1 MYVLDKGARFVIPR
15 TEMTYPGHNMKLHV
29 TAADAVKAPV
39 DHVMA
44 DFEDA
49 CPYEFKGDKSR
60 KVMVEALNTLDFGK
74 KVVTV
79 RPNNI
84 HSKFFKGD
92 MEAIVLGAPNR
103 FHGIMLPKTRG
114 PEEIREVSKLLDDLE
129 KRGGWKYRLQIESL
143 IETPHALIKAYEIA
157 TASDR
162 MCGLV
167 FGIADYAA
175 NLGIREIVE
184 NQNQNFHYSKQ
195 AVVVAAKAA
204 GLHAIDNVYLRL
216 WRNTDSPERV
226 KELQAAL
233 REKNVGAA
241 NLGMDG
247 TWVIHP
253 QQAEIAN
260 ACYTPDRRAG
270 GGGAPGDQA
279 VPREGRRLDGRSEI
293 GRDDR
298 RGDDQNRADGSG
310 QGGAGRDGVGRGAS
324 GLVGEEPRDHRLRHP
339 GADAP
344 RRVGVAA
351 AENRGIFLF
360 LVCCFLPN
368 SAGSIWL
375 ESAIYTISCGLVT
388 DIPQGLALFRKIVFA
403 EGDGVARGAFG
414 CAGRHGCCS

>member
-1 MYVLDKGARFVIPR
+1 MYVLDKGSRFVIPR
-15 TEMTYPGHNMKLHV
+15 TEMTYPGHSMKLHT

-49 CPYEFKGDKSR
+49 CPYEFKGEKSR
-60 KVMVEALNTLDFGK
+60 KVMVEALTTLDFGK

-129 KRGGWKYRLQIESL
+129 KRGGWKYKLQIESL

-204 GLHAIDNVYLRL
+204 GLHASGNADLHLAVKTFAPVSQTVLQKVLRK
-216 WRNTDSPERV
+216 NKVGPPNPEIKR
-226 KELQAAL
+226 KFAC
-233 REKNVGAA
+233 
-241 NLGMDG
+241 
-247 TWVIHP
+247 
-253 QQAEIAN
+253 N
-260 ACYTPDRRAG
+260 A
-270 GGGAPGDQA
+270 
-279 VPREGRRLDGRSEI
+279 
-293 GRDDR
+293 
-298 RGDDQNRADGSG
+298 
-310 QGGAGRDGVGRGAS
+310 
-324 GLVGEEPRDHRLRHP
+324 
-339 GADAP
+339 
-344 RRVGVAA
+344 
-351 AENRGIFLF
+351 
-360 LVCCFLPN
+360 
-368 SAGSIWL
+368 
-375 ESAIYTISCGLVT
+375 
-388 DIPQGLALFRKIVFA
+388 K
-403 EGDGVARGAFG
+403 
-414 CAGRHGCCS
+414 

>member
-1 MYVLDKGARFVIPR
+1 
-15 TEMTYPGHNMKLHV
+15 
-29 TAADAVKAPV
+29 
-39 DHVMA
+39 
-44 DFEDA
+44 
-49 CPYEFKGDKSR
+49 
-60 KVMVEALNTLDFGK
+60 VMVEALNTLDFGK

-129 KRGGWKYRLQIESL
+129 KRAGWKYKLQIESL
-143 IETPHALIKAYEIA
+143 IETPHALIHAYEIA

-226 KELQAAL
+226 KELQAGL

-260 ACYTPDRRAG
+260 ACYTPSVDQVEEARRVIKLYHEKG
-270 GGGAPGDQA
+270 GGSMADPKSGEMIDEATIKIGLMDLAKGAQA
-279 VPREGRRLDGRSEI
+279 
-293 GRDDR
+293 
-298 RGDDQNRADGSG
+298 
-310 QGGAGRDGVGRGAS
+310 
-324 GLVGEEPRDHRLRHP
+324 GLVSETELHDWSAKSREITGYDILELM
-339 GADAP
+339 
-344 RRVGVAA
+344 RRVG
-351 AENRGIFLF
+351 
-360 LVCCFLPN
+360 
-368 SAGSIWL
+368 
-375 ESAIYTISCGLVT
+375 
-388 DIPQGLALFRKIVFA
+388 
-403 EGDGVARGAFG
+403 
-414 CAGRHGCCS
+414 